1 MPYQV
6 YGSRLRGFYYFCL
19 SRADGGIATLKG
31 SALETGGS
39 IDSAD
44 VGDDSVSVS
53 VSAGCIRIRA
63 NGVVVSVCDM
73 NGHVVQAGTVNKE
86 TQIAVYSRHI
96 YRQGRWQG

>member
-1 MPYQV
+1 M
-6 YGSRLRGFYYFCL
+6 
-19 SRADGGIATLKG
+19 
-31 SALETGGS
+31 ETGGS

-86 TQIAVYSRHI
+86 TQIAVSPGI
-96 YRQGRWQG
+96 YIVKVGGKVEKIVVM